1 MNTGHEAITSQSGLL
16 TTIAASTSKNVEYA
30 LEGSVFV
37 AGAGIQWLRDSM
49 RMLKTSAQSQEYA
62 EHVPDTAGVY
72 IVPAFAGMGAPSWDQ
87 YARGTIV
94 GITSGCT
101 KEHFIRATLES
112 IAYQTADVLEAM
124 EKDSGIDLK
133 SLKVDGGASAN
144 DFLMQF
150 QADIVNTQVR
160 RPACIETT
168 ALGAAYL
175 AGLAVGYWKNRDE
188 IRENWQIGAAFA
200 PQMEETQR
208 RQLLKG
214 WHRAV
219 KCALAWAEDEV

>member
-1 MNTGHEAITSQSGLL
+1 
-16 TTIAASTSKNVEYA
+16 
-30 LEGSVFV
+30 
-37 AGAGIQWLRDSM
+37 
-49 RMLKTSAQSQEYA
+49 
-62 EHVPDTAGVY
+62 
-72 IVPAFAGMGAPSWDQ
+72 
-87 YARGTIV
+87 
-94 GITSGCT
+94 
-101 KEHFIRATLES
+101 
-112 IAYQTADVLEAM
+112 M

-188 IRENWQIGAAFA
+188 IRENWQRSEH
-200 PQMEETQR
+200 P
-208 RQLLKG
+208 L
-214 WHRAV
+214 HRKWMKKTARN
-219 KCALAWAEDEV
+219 C